1 MIKIRT
7 KKRHENGSLVLLG
20 ASVKLLWGR
29 FLYDSL
35 TGFHLSSGFSVESN
49 IPLPFSSDH
58 KDRDGA

>member
-29 FLYDSL
+29 FL
-35 TGFHLSSGFSVESN
+35 
-49 IPLPFSSDH
+49 
-58 KDRDGA
+58 